1 MPKDLKFNDLAH
13 DASDHAFFG
22 QAIDL
27 LLLIQSGEVPHDPGI
42 FTSRLSEVEDAGT
55 IQAAGLAVAMA
66 SDALIGKIPGISID
80 SIEVVNESELSEGQ
94 LPVAISWSYES

>member
-1 MPKDLKFNDLAH
+1 MPKDLKFNDLSS
-13 DASDHAFFG
+13 DAVDHAFYG

-42 FTSRLSEVEDAGT
+42 FISRLNEVEDLGT
-55 IQAAGLAVAMA
+55 VQAAGLAVAMA

-80 SIEVVNESELSEGQ
+80 SIDIVNGSGLPQGE
-94 LPVAISWSYES
+94 LPVEIQWSYLQ